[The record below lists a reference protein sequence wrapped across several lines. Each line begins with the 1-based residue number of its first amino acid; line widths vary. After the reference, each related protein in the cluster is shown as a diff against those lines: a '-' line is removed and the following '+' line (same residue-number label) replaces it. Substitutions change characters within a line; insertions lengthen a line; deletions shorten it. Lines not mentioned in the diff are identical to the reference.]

1 MFNQSLAGIVLPES
15 QSLTLGDYFDQSLR
29 GETLPAGLQILKF
42 GRDFRQNLEGVALPE
57 NLRLLTFG
65 WHFN

>member
-29 GETLPAGLQILKF
+29 GETLKF
-42 GRDFRQNLEGVALPE
+42 GRDISQNLEGVAVPE
-57 NLRLLTFG
+57 NLR
-65 WHFN
+65 